1 MMKVTGEGLKKIE
14 MTIGFDSLEFDTSL
28 ASREVRFISGGTCVA
43 KMQIPYSFREGD
55 VLRLDGIDG
64 KTSVRVD

>member
-1 MMKVTGEGLKKIE
+1 MKVTVEGLKKIE
-14 MTIGFDSLEFDTSL
+14 TTIGFDVLEFDTSI

-43 KMQIPYSFREGD
+43 KMQIPLAFREGD